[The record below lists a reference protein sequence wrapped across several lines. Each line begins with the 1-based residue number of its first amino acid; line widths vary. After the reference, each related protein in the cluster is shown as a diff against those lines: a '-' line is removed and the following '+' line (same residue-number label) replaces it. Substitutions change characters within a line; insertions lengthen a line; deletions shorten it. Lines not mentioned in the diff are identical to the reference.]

1 MVAKCTKAE
10 VKTSF
15 GPKCKSPKA
24 TEKKA
29 AKRENRASMCDFG
42 PEASPK
48 DGAVGDGG
56 DIAAEHDFHARNAE
70 SAGSDITGALGR
82 EKLCIRL
89 FGGGGGTRTPVQE
102 SVSKSVYEHILRF

>member
-1 MVAKCTKAE
+1 MVAKRTKAE
-10 VKTSF
+10 RKMPF

-48 DGAVGDGG
+48 DGLVGVGPNT
-56 DIAAEHDFHARNAE
+56 AAKHDSHA
-70 SAGSDITGALGR
+70 
-82 EKLCIRL
+82 
-89 FGGGGGTRTPVQE
+89 
-102 SVSKSVYEHILRF
+102 